1 MTIFHIKILIGFVR
15 QYCSLII
22 FKSNLASV
30 ARPSGGL
37 ITIFHIK
44 LSKFSETGLQFD
56 NFHIITFDRFN
67 EQVILSI
74 EI

>member
-1 MTIFHIKILIGFVR
+1 M
-15 QYCSLII
+15 
-22 FKSNLASV
+22 

-37 ITIFHIK
+37 IEIFRIK

-56 NFHIITFDRFN
+56 NFHITFDRFN
-67 EQVILSI
+67 EQVMLSI